1 MGAKEII
8 VRDDSL
14 NAHSEQSQSP
24 PFIEASLTEM
34 ERSTADLSAVYT
46 KSRTMSVLTEMSD
59 GGVEK
64 LNADIHTLSGEDVE
78 VLDESSLFDEQV
90 ESDGCERVLREL
102 TAMEKDNMADEH
114 MPRRHYRAENGDVET
129 AIKKIK
135 ATIAWRQQFE
145 VEKIKTCFNQDGD
158 KEMQK
163 IIALENAT
171 GKIYVR
177 GYDREGRA
185 VLYLRPGM
193 ENTRHELNNMRH
205 LTYQLERAIACT
217 RQKCGKEKINI
228 VIDYKGFKLR
238 NAPPM
243 STTKHTL
250 DILQNHYPER
260 LHRAFICNPPLVF
273 RTFWAVMSPF
283 IDPVTKEK
291 IVFCHGKVAL
301 EKLNE
306 NFDLETT
313 ERCAGGTKQL
323 REFDSREY
331 LSLPFSKTFD
341 EKMV

>member
-1 MGAKEII
+1 MGEKEIVI
-8 VRDDSL
+8 KYDSSTADL
-14 NAHSEQSQSP
+14 EESQSP
-24 PFIEASLTEM
+24 PFIEASLTDIEG
-34 ERSTADLSAVYT
+34 STADMSAKYK
-46 KSRTMSVLTEMSD
+46 KSRTSSVLTEMSD
-59 GGVEK
+59 GGVEQ
-64 LNADIHTLSGEDVE
+64 LNADIHTFSGEDMQE
-78 VLDESSLFDEQV
+78 LDESSFFDEQV
-90 ESDGCERVLREL
+90 ESDGCERVLRAL
-102 TAMEKDNMADEH
+102 TATEKDNMADEH
-114 MPRRHYRAENGDVET
+114 MPRRHYRAENGDVEA

-135 ATIAWRQQFE
+135 ATIAWREQFE
-145 VEKIKTCFNQDGD
+145 VEKIKTCFNHDGD

-238 NAPPM
+238 NAPPV

-273 RTFWAVMSPF
+273 RTFWAIMSPF

-301 EKLNE
+301 EKLSE

-313 ERCAGGTKQL
+313 ERCAGGKKQL

-331 LSLPFSKTFD
+331 LLVPFSQTFD
-341 EKMV
+341 EKML